1 MTFELSDVWKQIV
14 LVLSKQ
20 ETEFHPMT
28 KFGWGGEEVLQVDG
42 YSYVHH
48 SDSSRLSLIWMGL

>member
-28 KFGWGGEEVLQVDG
+28 KFGWGGGGSVTSGWV
-42 YSYVHH
+42 
-48 SDSSRLSLIWMGL
+48 